1 MVYLNL
7 EELHH
12 WLLNCK
18 VSHFNIETMEVN
30 TTDAFLYIV
39 SQFPLADGVEHDIVR
54 QSTSLVELSE
64 ELVYFKSSVV
74 EYKLLPECG
83 DWACSTLLFADDL
96 LEIPGEAE
104 NISVLLL

>member
-1 MVYLNL
+1 
-7 EELHH
+7 
-12 WLLNCK
+12 
-18 VSHFNIETMEVN
+18 
-30 TTDAFLYIV
+30 
-39 SQFPLADGVEHDIVR
+39 
-54 QSTSLVELSE
+54 VELSE

-74 EYKLLPECG
+74 EYKLLPERG